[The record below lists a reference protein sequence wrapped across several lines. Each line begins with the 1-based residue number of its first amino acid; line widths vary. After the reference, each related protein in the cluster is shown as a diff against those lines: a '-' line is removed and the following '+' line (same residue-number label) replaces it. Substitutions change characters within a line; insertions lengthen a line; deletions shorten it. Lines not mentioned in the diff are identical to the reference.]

1 MKKCNLSY
9 NDCNKYD
16 IGYVF
21 VMCFKEVFVF
31 EIENELSILL
41 NVLLILFNNKEEF
54 FKNRIIF
61 GIRNE

>member
-1 MKKCNLSY
+1 MKKRNLSY

-21 VMCFKEVFVF
+21 VMRFKEVFVF
-31 EIENELSILL
+31 EIEHELSILL
-41 NVLLILFNNKEEF
+41 NVSLILFNNKEEF